1 MQFEDDGS
9 IVFKFSSQPEE
20 GNWLYTPGV
29 KMAVLIRVYQA
40 DLERIT
46 TYVPPEFKPR
56 S

>member
-9 IVFKFSSQPEE
+9 IVFKFSSQPEV
-20 GNWLYTPGV
+20 GNWLYTAGG
-29 KMAVLIRVYQA
+29 KMVILIRAYQA
-40 DLERIT
+40 DPERIS